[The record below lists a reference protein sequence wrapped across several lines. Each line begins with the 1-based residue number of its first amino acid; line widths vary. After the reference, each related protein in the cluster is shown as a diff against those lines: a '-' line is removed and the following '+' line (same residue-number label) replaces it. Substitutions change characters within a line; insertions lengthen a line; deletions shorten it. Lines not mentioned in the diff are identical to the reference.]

1 MIKKLF
7 LFKDKAWGRV
17 DVVYNANSL
26 EYRNIDQLKSK
37 FDNLKT
43 KVRKIVAQE
52 RLYIRGT
59 GGGGSLTTNID
70 PIIELVLKIINWKT
84 VVGLENTLDS
94 NYGPAAVPAVV
105 NI

>member
-1 MIKKLF
+1 M
-7 LFKDKAWGRV
+7 
-17 DVVYNANSL
+17 
-26 EYRNIDQLKSK
+26 
-37 FDNLKT
+37 
-43 KVRKIVAQE
+43 AQE
-52 RLYIRGT
+52 RSYIRGN